1 MRARTG
7 WPISEKPSH
16 KLEDMAVEL
25 LLLILI
31 TLLMLV
37 LARAGAVAEGEGAF
51 GVGHMGV
58 GHVGAGAEAGTAL
71 TCLGLRSRPHQ
82 SHQRRRRLLCTGV
95 AEEVHVT
102 ISVAEEVTSAAAA
115 PAQPAAARPTSCL
128 SDG

>member
-1 MRARTG
+1 
-7 WPISEKPSH
+7 
-16 KLEDMAVEL
+16 MAVEL

-58 GHVGAGAEAGTAL
+58 GHVGAVAEAGTA
-71 TCLGLRSRPHQ
+71 LRSRPHQ
-82 SHQRRRRLLCTGV
+82 SRRRHQSHQRGRRLLCTGV
-95 AEEVHVT
+95 AEEVLVT
-102 ISVAEEVTSAAAA
+102 MSVAEEVTSAAAA